1 MSTCLIGK
9 LRRSWSFGRPLAFGI
24 SAQDR
29 YRENIREGSR
39 DYEKRA
45 RGYLL
50 TDDAIQKTTSL
61 GLVPQ

>member
-1 MSTCLIGK
+1 MSN
-9 LRRSWSFGRPLAFGI
+9 REAAFGI